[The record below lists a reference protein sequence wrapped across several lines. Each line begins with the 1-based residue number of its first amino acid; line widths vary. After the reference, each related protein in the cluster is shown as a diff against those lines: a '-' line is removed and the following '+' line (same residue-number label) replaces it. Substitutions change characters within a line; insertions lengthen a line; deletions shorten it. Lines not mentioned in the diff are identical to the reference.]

1 MVGCDEGSR
10 RKERGGEEERLELR
24 AGSKLDFEVEDPDG
38 DVVKIM
44 GNLSDG
50 YEVLTREVGE
60 DIGLELG
67 GDDGE
72 HREEG
77 ELKRGRGRGRKG
89 VSLCDLP
96 ELLSRRR

>member
-1 MVGCDEGSR
+1 MVGRDEGSR
-10 RKERGGEEERLELR
+10 REERGGEEERLELR

-50 YEVLTREVGE
+50 YEVLTREVRE

-67 GDDGE
+67 GDGGE

-77 ELKRGRGRGRKG
+77 GLRGRGRKG